1 MFPSRNNAL
10 GVALFCQFFFFLFFH
25 PHTALGHQSSVV
37 FLRAS
42 AENRTLTAVL
52 HIADT
57 DLYEAL
63 GLPAKQKITQADVER
78 RHQALSQYLLQRVS
92 VKNLGF
98 SCQGVTQKLAFE
110 PRSAGFFA
118 VATLRFSC
126 ARSLEHTELFY
137 NLFFDLDLLHQG
149 VAVLEAGGQT
159 QQHVFRNTQ
168 RSLVVSQTRGLWEYA
183 IDYLRLGMEHIATGY
198 DHLAFLLALTLV
210 VGSLWREHS
219 HGYALGHMLTVVTAF
234 TLSHSLTILLSAL
247 DLVVL
252 PSRFVESTIA
262 LSIGYVALGNIRGET
277 PQRRV
282 VLTFLFGLI
291 HGLGFA
297 SVLREL
303 GLPKRGLVL
312 SLLSFNLG
320 VEMGQILLLGTLL
333 PFLVWLSKWERL
345 SKLVVSATSWL
356 LLGLSLLFF
365 LERAFGME

>member
-1 MFPSRNNAL
+1 MPLSIAL
-10 GVALFCQFFFFLFFH
+10 
-25 PHTALGHQSSVV
+25 
-37 FLRAS
+37 
-42 AENRTLTAVL
+42 
-52 HIADT
+52 
-57 DLYEAL
+57 
-63 GLPAKQKITQADVER
+63 
-78 RHQALSQYLLQRVS
+78 
-92 VKNLGF
+92 
-98 SCQGVTQKLAFE
+98 
-110 PRSAGFFA
+110 
-118 VATLRFSC
+118 
-126 ARSLEHTELFY
+126 
-137 NLFFDLDLLHQG
+137 
-149 VAVLEAGGQT
+149 
-159 QQHVFRNTQ
+159 
-168 RSLVVSQTRGLWEYA
+168 
-183 IDYLRLGMEHIATGY
+183 
-198 DHLAFLLALTLV
+198 
-210 VGSLWREHS
+210 
-219 HGYALGHMLTVVTAF
+219 
-234 TLSHSLTILLSAL
+234 LLSAL